1 MLGLHQVAA
10 LGSMGFAPRVKGG
23 SWSMNSRAAAARVMR
38 AMSVGSVIPPASVA
52 VLQPG
57 TELAYDPNPEVLGH
71 MHKTP
76 AWPMPPNR
84 TATSKKWAQAALKAG
99 LQ

>member
-1 MLGLHQVAA
+1 MLGLQQVAA
-10 LGSMGFAPRVKGG
+10 FGSMGFAPRVKGG
-23 SWSMNSRAAAARVMR
+23 CWSTNSRAAAARVMR
-38 AMSVGSVIPPASVA
+38 AMSVGSIIPPACVA

-57 TELAYDPNPEVLGH
+57 TELAYEPNPEVLGH

-76 AWPMPPNR
+76 AWSLPLNR

>member
-10 LGSMGFAPRVKGG
+10 LGSMGLAPRVKGG

-76 AWPMPPNR
+76 AWSMPPNR
-84 TATSKKWAQAALKAG
+84 NATSNKWAQAALKAG